1 MLRSVLSDLME
12 LAALGAFLT
21 FIALLTRTTGLG

>member
-1 MLRSVLSDLME
+1 MLRRFLSDLIE

-21 FIALLTRTTGLG
+21 FIALITRTSGIA